1 MDKIELWP
9 KEVYDQN
16 LRNLLENK
24 NSDQNLAQMAEEA
37 LQQIQDSEDA
47 INEAAPEIYDSALK
61 LPYREPERIGDAD
74 PAGGWGKY
82 AFYFKN
88 SGEYQAS
95 GYTLYESRWQ
105 QRVRMFGGSSE
116 NWTENPVVY
125 REEPTYPYPGKDIW
139 TEGEGFKEVDL
150 LFYSVHNGPDPSI
163 EDKKNPGTESGK
175 APDGNYPI
183 IG

>member
-1 MDKIELWP
+1 MLFRSSNAFTNNNALFGTG
-9 KEVYDQN
+9 VYATNDMACLGNMACRDNIISSTGHIATARAGDAMGLVGDLDQDAGN
-16 LRNLLENK
+16 GK
-24 NSDQNLAQMAEEA
+24 TYAQMAEEA

-125 REEPTYPYPGKDIW
+125 REEPTYPYPGK
-139 TEGEGFKEVDL
+139 E
-150 LFYSVHNGPDPSI
+150 
-163 EDKKNPGTESGK
+163 
-175 APDGNYPI
+175 
-183 IG
+183 IGRAHV